1 MSRINTSVK
10 SKQYPPHAHRSEKL
24 EHLTRQ
30 TEKVNHATGTIRNHK
45 GDRQKVG
52 CEIGEKDEATTNLPS
67 QRTEARLR

>member
-1 MSRINTSVK
+1 MMSRINTSVK

-52 CEIGEKDEATTNLPS
+52 CKI
-67 QRTEARLR
+67 